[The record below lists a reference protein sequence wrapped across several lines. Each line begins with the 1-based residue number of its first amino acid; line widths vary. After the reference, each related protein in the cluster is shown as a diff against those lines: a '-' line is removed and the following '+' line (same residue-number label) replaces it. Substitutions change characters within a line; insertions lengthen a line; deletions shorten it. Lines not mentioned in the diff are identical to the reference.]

1 MLRIREYIYFP
12 AEDGKKIN
20 RRKVD
25 LKELEKFG
33 YFDYGESYMKVG
45 INNAR
50 YFVNKNTREIT
61 RLHPYSLRKIPAENE
76 ILDLIQAGY
85 VEKVEEE

>member
-1 MLRIREYIYFP
+1 MLRI
-12 AEDGKKIN
+12 KKE
-20 RRKVD
+20 VD

-50 YFVNKNTREIT
+50 YFINKNTREIT
-61 RLHPYSLRKIPAENE
+61 RLHPYSLREIPTENE
-76 ILDLIQAGY
+76 MSDLITAGY
-85 VEKVEEE
+85 VETKNLIKLNDIKVNFEEEK

>member
-1 MLRIREYIYFP
+1 
-12 AEDGKKIN
+12 
-20 RRKVD
+20 
-25 LKELEKFG
+25 
-33 YFDYGESYMKVG
+33 MKVG

-61 RLHPYSLRKIPAENE
+61 RLHPYNLRKIPTENE
-76 ILDLIQAGY
+76 ISDLAGY